1 MNNRKKGSKL
11 IKVNK
16 RKVLVKSII
25 VCLLA
30 ILAAGTLA
38 FFTDYDT
45 AYNVISMGMI
55 DIAVHETTID
65 EQGKEI
71 PFPEECISNIVP
83 GMKVVKK
90 VWVENLGTESVYVR
104 INVERKLTPS
114 ELDPKYIHLEG
125 VNNEDWTLV
134 GDYYYYNSAVEP
146 DEVTTLLFDAVR
158 FDKYMPNP
166 YRKSKVEV
174 IVKAEAVQV
183 KNNGETVF
191 DAVGWPSSK

>member
-1 MNNRKKGSKL
+1 MNNRKKGL
-11 IKVNK
+11 GIIKVNK
-16 RKVLVKSII
+16 RKILVISII
-25 VCLLA
+25 VSLLA

-45 AYNVISMGMI
+45 AYNVISTGMI

-65 EQGKEI
+65 DQGKEV
-71 PFPEECISNIVP
+71 PFPEECISNIIP

-125 VNNEDWTLV
+125 LNNEDWTLV
-134 GDYYYYNSAVEP
+134 GDYYYYNSPVEP
-146 DEVTTLLFDAVR
+146 DDVTTLLFDSVS

-166 YRKSKVEV
+166 YRNSIVEV
-174 IVKAEAVQV
+174 IVKAEAVQS

-191 DAVGWPSSK
+191 DAVGWPSAN

>member
-1 MNNRKKGSKL
+1 MNNRKKGSNL

-16 RKVLVKSII
+16 RKVLVISII

-45 AYNVISMGMI
+45 AYNVISTGMI

-146 DEVTTLLFDAVR
+146 DEVTTLLFDTVR